1 MNSLPDKLILGT
13 RGSDL
18 ALTQTRMVEAEL
30 RAAGFGGEIEVKVI
44 KTIGD
49 KRPDLKLSEFSQG
62 DQPVV
67 DKGIFTKELEEALLA
82 GEIDAAVHSLK
93 DVPTELADDFRL
105 IATLERAPIEDVL
118 LSREPIQ
125 QGLIGDPTGLDRKT
139 VATSS
144 VRRARQ
150 LSWLFPGVQ
159 VVDIRGN
166 VPTRV
171 RKLLD
176 TPEWDGILLARAGLE
191 RLGIL
196 PKGLGGETSFDFE
209 GRTVHAAILDP
220 GDFLP
225 AAGQGAV
232 AIEALKSNTGA
243 AAACAL
249 INHAPTFARVTAER
263 HFLHRLQAG
272 CQTPVGALTE
282 FEDEGEILAMRV
294 RVFNEDNPSAEPLEA
309 AASGPADEPETL
321 ADQLFELIHV

>member
-1 MNSLPDKLILGT
+1 MLRPLILGT

-30 RAAGFGGEIEVKVI
+30 RAAGFSGAIEIKII

-62 DQPVV
+62 DQPIV

-93 DVPTELADDFRL
+93 DVPTDLRPDFRI

-118 LSREPIQ
+118 LTRIPMG

-139 VATSS
+139 IATSS

-150 LSWLFPGVQ
+150 LAWLCPGVT

-171 RKLLD
+171 RKLID

-196 PKGLGGETSFDFE
+196 PKDQGDEIAFDFE
-209 GRTVHAAILDP
+209 GHTVHAAILDP
-220 GDFLP
+220 GAFLP

-232 AIEALKSNTGA
+232 AIEALKTNADA
-243 AAACAL
+243 AAACGL

-272 CQTPVGALTE
+272 CQTPVGALTW
-282 FEDEGEILAMRV
+282 FEDEGATLAMRA
-294 RVFNEDNPSAEPLEA
+294 RVFDEASPDADPLEGA
-309 AASGPADEPETL
+309 TRGLSADPESV
-321 ADQLFELIHV
+321 ADQLYALIHA

>member
-1 MNSLPDKLILGT
+1 MQRPLILGT
-13 RGSDL
+13 RGSEL

-30 RAAGFGGEIEVKVI
+30 RAAGFLGDIEIKII

-62 DQPVV
+62 DQPIV

-93 DVPTELADDFRL
+93 DVPTDLRPDFR
-105 IATLERAPIEDVL
+105 IVATLERAPIEDVL
-118 LSREPIQ
+118 LTRIPMQ
-125 QGLIGDPTGLDRKT
+125 QGMISDPTGLDRKT

-150 LSWLFPGVQ
+150 LAWLCPGVT

-171 RKLLD
+171 RKLIE

-196 PKGLGGETSFDFE
+196 PKGLGSETSFDFE
-209 GRTVHAAILDP
+209 GHTVFAAILDP
-220 GDFLP
+220 VEFLP

-232 AIEALKSNTGA
+232 AIESLKSNHA
-243 AAACAL
+243 AAEACAL
-249 INHAPTFARVTAER
+249 INHTPTFGRVTAER

-272 CQTPVGALTE
+272 CQTPVGALTW
-282 FEDEGEILAMRV
+282 FEDGGATLAMRA
-294 RVFNEDNPSAEPLEA
+294 RVFDEVAPEADPLEGA
-309 AASGPADEPETL
+309 VRGPSSDPESV
-321 ADQLFELIHV
+321 ADQLYSLIHA